1 MAADV
6 LQVADDALQD
16 IKAVMSE
23 AGVKDLLAIFNS
35 AVKTHRELMS
45 DIVAIQ
51 DKESKE
57 EEKLAKEYTGKVDEL
72 LKKDQ
77 RRKLKCLNGVQE
89 GLVSLLPLLTSE
101 FSGTFSTKDR
111 TSENCPCSLKQASQ
125 LNILNSCH
133 KRRIRDSLHW

>member
-16 IKAVMSE
+16 IKVCMSE

-57 EEKLAKEYTGKVDEL
+57 ERELAKDYGGKVDEL
-72 LKKDQ
+72 LKKIAN
-77 RRKLKCLNGVQE
+77 K
-89 GLVSLLPLLTSE
+89 SE
-101 FSGTFSTKDR
+101 
-111 TSENCPCSLKQASQ
+111 
-125 LNILNSCH
+125 
-133 KRRIRDSLHW
+133 